1 MISNIIVTH
10 LMRSCVQLN
19 QVGQGQYPL
28 GFSLLNEKK
37 YADFSSQQSQNPT
50 KNLVIYHI

>member
-19 QVGQGQYPL
+19 QVGLGQYPL
-28 GFSLLNEKK
+28 GFSYYSNNKK
-37 YADFSSQQSQNPT
+37 MMVSQAIYQQSQSIRIGDT
-50 KNLVIYHI
+50 